1 MVWGILGNSATF
13 VVELEVFET
22 KLHSALV
29 GCCICMFTR
38 VHAEEECNMD
48 EIGLVFFK
56 GLESAAAAAW
66 MTSPSEG
73 VPFHVWIGG
82 LGRSSARADE

>member
-56 GLESAAAAAW
+56 G
-66 MTSPSEG
+66 
-73 VPFHVWIGG
+73 GG
-82 LGRSSARADE
+82 FYSYSSLDDKRKGS